1 MSRKM
6 AVIVLACFEAA
17 KNLEGYGDLRDLRA
31 ASYYSTR
38 VPTQGRRVF
47 TVTEHWLSGQLY
59 I

>member
-1 MSRKM
+1 M
-6 AVIVLACFEAA
+6 AVIVLAFFEAA

-31 ASYYSTR
+31 ASYYSTK

-47 TVTEHWLSGQLY
+47 TVTEPWLSGQLY